1 MEASVNSFAFV
12 AIVGR
17 INIKA
22 AEFSELM
29 EYITNICK
37 NRVRHSLDSTM
48 AKGIAERKYT

>member
-1 MEASVNSFAFV
+1 MEASVSSFAFV

-22 AEFSELM
+22 VEFSELM

-37 NRVRHSLDSTM
+37 NRVRHSLDNTM
-48 AKGIAERKYT
+48 TKGIAERKYT